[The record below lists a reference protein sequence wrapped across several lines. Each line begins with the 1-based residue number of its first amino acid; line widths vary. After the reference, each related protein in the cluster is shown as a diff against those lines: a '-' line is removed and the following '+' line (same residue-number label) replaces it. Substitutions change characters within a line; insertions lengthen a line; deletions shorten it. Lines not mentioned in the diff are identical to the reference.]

1 MEKKIEVVTKEGKII
16 RVMPHMVKDSEK
28 FGTTRTKRTLKDVPK
43 ELIKVA
49 KIVEPDPLP
58 VMETTQPVE
67 EVVEKKRKAPVRS
80 KATK

>member
-28 FGTTRTKRTLKDVPK
+28 FGVTRTKRTLKDVPK

-58 VMETTQPVE
+58 VMETTQPVK
-67 EVVEKKRKAPVRS
+67 EVVEKKRKSPVRS